1 VFGVRDSLV
10 LDFERRPPGTP
21 TPDGR
26 DLGDRTWTQVR
37 FDVVL
42 APSGV

>member
-1 VFGVRDSLV
+1 MFGVRESLV
-10 LDFERRPPGTP
+10 MPFVRSDGP

-26 DLGDRTWTQVR
+26 VVEGSWTQVR

-42 APSGV
+42 AGADGD